1 MVLIHLQE
9 ERITM
14 KRSLALAAVLAL
26 VLSSAAFAGVQDFG
40 KFTVDVAEGWTASSQ
55 QGTAVITKNDNTAQL
70 TISMEDAGGMTKAQ
84 LAEAFVAEFKKSGTY
99 TTVSNPEAD
108 KDGDYS
114 WDMTTK
120 AGAES
125 HAMLTVEEGHF
136 VLLVMTNVQNA
147 PSDFTKMLG
156 TIKEK

>member
-1 MVLIHLQE
+1 
-9 ERITM
+9 
-14 KRSLALAAVLAL
+14 
-26 VLSSAAFAGVQDFG
+26 
-40 KFTVDVAEGWTASSQ
+40 
-55 QGTAVITKNDNTAQL
+55 
-70 TISMEDAGGMTKAQ
+70 MEDAGGMTKAQ

-99 TTVSNPEAD
+99 TTISNPEAD

-136 VLLVMTNVQNA
+136 VLLVMTNVQAA
-147 PSDFTKMLG
+147 PDDFTKMLD